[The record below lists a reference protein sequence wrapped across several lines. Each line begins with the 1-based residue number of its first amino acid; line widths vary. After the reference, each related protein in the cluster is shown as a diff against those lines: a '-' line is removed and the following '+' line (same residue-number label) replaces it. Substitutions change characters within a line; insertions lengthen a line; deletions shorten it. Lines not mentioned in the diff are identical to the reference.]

1 MPHRLAHHPSAFVR
15 QQAQHPVDWH
25 IWGSEAL
32 TRAQAENKPLLVFLG
47 HTTSPASQHLAQV
60 CFRQADTARHMNTG
74 FVNVLVDRAC
84 RPDLDQ
90 LFQQAHEVLQPGSRV
105 GWAPQMVFCSARG
118 LPFHSFACPGGAKGW
133 PWMGEV
139 LSTVARLWCDQ
150 RDGLLAQA
158 RTVRQRLGEGAPEGS
173 PLWHADTDVRAWMT
187 QARLQWGAAYDAPH
201 GGFGGWP
208 RQAHPTVLA
217 ALLHEGQQGDEAA
230 QRMALHSLRCMA
242 QSPLFDAAA
251 GGFFHACQAPAWQQP
266 SPEKTLADNA
276 MLAWVY
282 AQAAQS
288 DSDPLWPQVV
298 EATVAFVLRDL
309 QATLCEA
316 HSPPLQGGFCTALA
330 TLGGTTLR
338 DSHQST
344 ALNALMLRAL
354 VAGARV
360 CHRPAWHHLARETL
374 RHLCQTRLTPEDRLL
389 ACAGEDGTLDDHA
402 FLLEAVLDLHAA
414 DPQPGDMALACVLAD
429 ALHERFEDPVEGGFF
444 LASHDAPPLWHRLKP
459 SADRI
464 LPSGNASAMAG
475 LARLGRTQDRRSAQR
490 VLEALRL
497 QICMEPASHA
507 ALLQVAV
514 SLYGVSPLGSAQSA
528 CPTGA

>member
-32 TRAQAENKPLLVFLG
+32 TRAQDEDKPLLVFLG

-60 CFRQADTARHMNTG
+60 CFRQPDMARHMNTG

-90 LFQQAHEVLQPGSRV
+90 LFQQVHEVLQPGARV
-105 GWAPQMVFCSARG
+105 GLAPQMVFCSARG
-118 LPFHSFACPGGAKGW
+118 LPFHSLACPAGAKAER
-133 PWMGEV
+133 WMGDV
-139 LSTVARLWCDQ
+139 VSTVASLWCDQ

-158 RTVRQRLGEGAPEGS
+158 RAVRRRLDDGAPEGS
-173 PLWHADTDVRAWMT
+173 PGGPANPDVQAWTT
-187 QARLQWGAAYDAPH
+187 QARLQWGAAYDAQH

-217 ALLHEGQQGDEAA
+217 TLLHWGRQGDEAA
-230 QRMALHSLRCMA
+230 RRMALHSLRCMA
-242 QSPLFDAAA
+242 QSPLFDAVA

-266 SPEKTLADNA
+266 WPEKTLADNA

-282 AQAAQS
+282 AQAALS
-288 DSDPLWPQVV
+288 DGDPLWPQVV

-316 HSPPLQGGFCTALA
+316 HSPPLQGGFCTAVA
-330 TLGGTTLR
+330 PIEGAPMR

-354 VAGARV
+354 VVGAQV
-360 CHRPAWHHLARETL
+360 CRRPAWLHLARETL

-414 DPQPGDMALACVLAD
+414 DPQPGDMALAYALAD

-444 LASHDAPPLWHRLKP
+444 LTSHDAPPLWHRLKP
-459 SADRI
+459 SADRGW
-464 LPSGNASAMAG
+464 PGGNASAMAG
-475 LARLGRTQDRRSAQR
+475 LARLGRAQDRRSAWR
-490 VLEALRL
+490 VLEALHL
-497 QICMEPASHA
+497 PICMAPASHA

-514 SLYGVSPLGSAQSA
+514 GLSGVSPLGSAQSM